1 MTEVLTRARFRYLC
15 RLLLDLRYYSIPSFP
30 IGNPIYQFAQFAIGL
45 EEGKEC
51 ILAGTLNKHMKLK
64 PCVLDEYSEEGVG
77 DSNLIVLWIPDQI
90 LCHWS
95 KGPWLVELFFQ
106 III

>member
-1 MTEVLTRARFRYLC
+1 MAEVLTRVRFRYLC
-15 RLLLDLRYYSIPSFP
+15 RLLLDLRYYFIPSFP

-51 ILAGTLNKHMKLK
+51 ILAGTLNMHMKLK

-77 DSNLIVLWIPDQI
+77 VRTWLSHLDTRSDLMP
-90 LCHWS
+90 S
-95 KGPWLVELFFQ
+95 GPWLVELFFQ